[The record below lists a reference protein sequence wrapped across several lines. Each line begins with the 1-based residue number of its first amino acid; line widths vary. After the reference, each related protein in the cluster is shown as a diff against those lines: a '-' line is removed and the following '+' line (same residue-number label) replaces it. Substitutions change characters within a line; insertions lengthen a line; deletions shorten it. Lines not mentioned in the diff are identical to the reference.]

1 MGSCL
6 VFAAPTPARDR
17 LVAHLSS
24 VFDALPC
31 VDTVPDLVLGL
42 VGDDSGA
49 EHHAPDVVLVGAD
62 DGSAWMEAVRQ
73 VRRRAPETAVLV
85 VGETSDPLDALADRP
100 LPERPASV
108 AEDERAARAMRLGA
122 RGFLRAGDLADPS
135 ALPGAR
141 PATTELSEREMDV
154 LLGMTEGLSNAEIA
168 AELVVAEDTV
178 KTHAR
183 RLFRKLGAGDR
194 ADAVARGFRQG
205 LLR

>member
-1 MGSCL
+1 MGLCL

-31 VDTVPDLVLGL
+31 VDTVPDLVRGL
-42 VGDDSGA
+42 EGDGA
-49 EHHAPDVVLVGAD
+49 DVVLVGAD

-73 VRRRAPETAVLV
+73 VRRRAPETPVLV
-85 VGETSDPLDALADRP
+85 VGEAPHPLDALADRT
-100 LPERPASV
+100 LPERPPSV
-108 AEDERAARAMRLGA
+108 TEDERAARAMRLGA

-168 AELVVAEDTV
+168 AELVLAEDTV

>member
-6 VFAAPTPARDR
+6 VFAGATPARER
-17 LVAHLSS
+17 LVGHLSS

-31 VDTVPDLVLGL
+31 VDNVPDLVAGL
-42 VGDDSGA
+42 AGGDSGA
-49 EHHAPDVVLVGAD
+49 GPDVVLVGAD
-62 DGSAWMEAVRQ
+62 DGSGWMEAVRQ
-73 VRRRAPETAVLV
+73 VRRLTPETPVLV
-85 VGETSDPLDALADRP
+85 VGEPPSSGIDALADHTRSD
-100 LPERPASV
+100 AAAV
-108 AEDERAARAMRLGA
+108 AEDERAARALRLGA
-122 RGFLRAGDLADPS
+122 RGFLRAGDLVDPS
-135 ALPGAR
+135 TLPGAR
-141 PATTELSEREMDV
+141 PTTTELSDREMDV

>member
-6 VFAAPTPARDR
+6 VFAGATPARER
-17 LVAHLSS
+17 LVGHLSS
-24 VFDALPC
+24 VFDDLPC
-31 VDTVPDLVLGL
+31 VDNVPDLVVGLGHL
-42 VGDDSGA
+42 VDGHG
-49 EHHAPDVVLVGAD
+49 PDVVLVGAD

-73 VRRRAPETAVLV
+73 VRRHAPETPVLV
-85 VGETSDPLDALADRP
+85 VGEAPSAELDP
-100 LPERPASV
+100 LPERPAPEPGAAT
-108 AEDERAARAMRLGA
+108 AEDERAAWALRLGA

-141 PATTELSEREMDV
+141 PATTELSDREMDV

-168 AELVVAEDTV
+168 AELVLAEDTV